1 MLFQQRDAPR
11 QDWEGVGPGQ
21 RTDYAWDQPMGSHR
35 LCVSVRDTSAA
46 FRDVTTHEYS
56 LDVIRVSSMVSPAL
70 LGPGFQTVPPD
81 ICLEAAY

>member
-21 RTDYAWDQPMGSHR
+21 KTDYAWDQPMGSHK
-35 LCVSVRDTSAA
+35 LCVSVRDASAA

-56 LDVIRVSSMVSPAL
+56 LDVIRVSSGILPTL
-70 LGPGFQTVPPD
+70 LTPGIWAVPCD
-81 ICLEAAY
+81 VY

>member
-1 MLFQQRDAPR
+1 MLFQQQDAPR

-21 RTDYAWDQPMGSHR
+21 RRDYAWDQPMGSHR
-35 LCVSVRDTSAA
+35 LCVSVRDASAA

-70 LGPGFQTVPPD
+70 LEPGFQTVPPD

>member
-1 MLFQQRDAPR
+1 MLFQQRDALR

-35 LCVSVRDTSAA
+35 LCVSVRDASAA

-70 LGPGFQTVPPD
+70 LGPGLRQYLLTYV
-81 ICLEAAY
+81 